1 MMQIVNG
8 VKVGICC
15 FQIGSL
21 VEAKTSDHS
30 FNSHA
35 SSTLDER
42 KLYEERILS
51 SFFSVVGKIVYTHLI
66 ILLVFRD
73 TKFSR
78 FLRLS
83 KKSRNQRPAN
93 KRRYARKF

>member
-8 VKVGICC
+8 VKVGICR

-42 KLYEERILS
+42 KLYEERILF
-51 SFFSVVGKIVYTHLI
+51 SFF
-66 ILLVFRD
+66 F
-73 TKFSR
+73 
-78 FLRLS
+78 
-83 KKSRNQRPAN
+83 QW
-93 KRRYARKF
+93 